1 MWREEAKT
9 AVKPGGN
16 SGTCQ
21 LHTKLFSSILVK
33 KNELNPWHSCANVL
47 YLLRIMFDRDETE
60 LIGQDGHI
68 YKGRFEGL
76 DRMPDLPPVRG
87 FHLKFCFCLYLVS
100 LSLSHFLFV
109 LHFLPFFI

>member
-1 MWREEAKT
+1 
-9 AVKPGGN
+9 
-16 SGTCQ
+16 
-21 LHTKLFSSILVK
+21 
-33 KNELNPWHSCANVL
+33 
-47 YLLRIMFDRDETE
+47 MFDRDETE

-87 FHLKFCFCLYLVS
+87 FQLKFCFYLYLVS

-109 LHFLPFFI
+109 LHFPIFFLFRSLAYFSVSIEKYSTEVD

>member
-1 MWREEAKT
+1 
-9 AVKPGGN
+9 
-16 SGTCQ
+16 
-21 LHTKLFSSILVK
+21 
-33 KNELNPWHSCANVL
+33 
-47 YLLRIMFDRDETE
+47 MFDRDETE

-87 FHLKFCFCLYLVS
+87 FQLKFCFYLYLVS

-109 LHFLPFFI
+109 LHFPIFFYLGHWLIFRCQ